1 MHRGSGWI
9 CRKKEGRPG
18 GRSNVVRAWEGDAV
32 MADCPNAAQNKAGC
46 KCQSTDC
53 KRRGRC
59 CECIRYHREKG
70 NYPVCLR

>member
-1 MHRGSGWI
+1 M
-9 CRKKEGRPG
+9 
-18 GRSNVVRAWEGDAV
+18 VRAWEGDAV